1 MPRPLKQLA
10 EEALAIQDACNP
22 LGLTKGFAQATQELA
37 DTLRASGQPCD
48 TRAICRHPVFRLW
61 TSKLHDLANMGM
73 SDTERYS
80 EAYSACKDVAR

>member
-10 EEALAIQDACNP
+10 EEALVIQDACNP

-37 DTLRASGQPCD
+37 DALRASNQPSD

-61 TSKLHDLANMGM
+61 ASKLHDLAGMGL
-73 SDTERYS
+73 SDTERFG
-80 EAYSACKDVAR
+80 EAYSACKELA